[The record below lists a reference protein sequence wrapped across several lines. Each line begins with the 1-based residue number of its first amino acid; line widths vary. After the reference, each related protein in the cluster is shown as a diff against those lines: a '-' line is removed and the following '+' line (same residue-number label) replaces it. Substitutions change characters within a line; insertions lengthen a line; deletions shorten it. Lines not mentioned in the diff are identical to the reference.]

1 MSKRAV
7 FGSILE
13 AVGNTPV
20 VQLSRLTPGDS
31 ARLFAKIEG
40 MNPMG
45 SVKDRVAVGMVVDAE
60 RKGLLKPGATVVEP
74 TSGNTG
80 IGLAMVCAVK
90 GYKLILT
97 MPETMSSERRR
108 MLSALGAE
116 LVLTPGELGMKG
128 AVDRAGEIAETTPG
142 AFMPQQFRNRSN
154 PDTHERTTAA
164 EIVQAM
170 DSLDAFV
177 AGVGTGGTIS
187 GVGRVLK
194 KRFPGI
200 RIVAVEP
207 SSSAVLSGE
216 KPGEHGIQGIGAGFV
231 PEVLDRSVCDSVEKV
246 TLEEAASAARMLAQR
261 EGILAGISSG
271 AAIHVSL
278 RVARE
283 IGRGKS
289 VLTILPDTGE
299 RYLSTDLF
307 EGKSHV

>member
-13 AVGNTPV
+13 AVGDTPV
-20 VQLSRLTPGDS
+20 VQLSRMTPGDY
-31 ARLFAKIEG
+31 ARVFAKIEG

-45 SVKDRVAVGMVVDAE
+45 SVKDRVAVGMIEDAE
-60 RKGLLKPGATVVEP
+60 RKGRLKTGATVVEP

-90 GYKLILT
+90 GYRLVLT
-97 MPETMSSERRR
+97 MPDTMSLERRR

-128 AVDRAGEIAETTPG
+128 AVDRATEIAEATPG
-142 AFMPQQFRNRSN
+142 ALMPQQFKNPSN
-154 PDTHERTTAA
+154 PDTHECTTAA
-164 EIVQAM
+164 EIIDAM
-170 DSLDAFV
+170 DSVDAFV

-207 SSSAVLSGE
+207 SASAVLSGD

-231 PEVLDRSVCDSVEKV
+231 PEVFDRSVCDSVEKV
-246 TLEEAASAARMLAQR
+246 TLEEAASATRKLARE

-271 AAIHVSL
+271 AAIHVAL
-278 RVARE
+278 QIARE
-283 IGRGKS
+283 LGPGKS